1 MNKTSDIQNVIYN
14 SNQLWRFPAGCFKRL
29 VTIGEK
35 TVKNLSYFLV
45 FTSLLIAGGQKF
57 GKISLP
63 LGRVEFKSESADWT
77 RAKPNQPVFEG
88 TVIRTQAKSRC
99 EIILAGGGKIRLGE
113 NSELELN
120 DADVKP
126 MVKNFNAN
134 LKKGNIWVS
143 AKAAFGEKKNIAVR
157 TPTAVAAIRGTKFRA
172 KAGADES
179 SVLVYDGK
187 VDVNQAKNYIEER
200 KEKRKGL
207 GQGGPGGKP
216 KFTLGPVTEVKAP
229 TQVSGPYEVTLEE
242 WVTLADGMQIN
253 IRADGKF
260 HMFEFDQSKD
270 EEDEFV
276 KWNQELEAAE
286 K

>member
-14 SNQLWRFPAGCFKRL
+14 SNQLWRFPVGCFKRL

-63 LGRVEFKSESADWT
+63 LGRVDFKSESADWT

-99 EIILAGGGKIRLGE
+99 EIILVGGGKIRLGE

-157 TPTAVAAIRGTKFRA
+157 TPTAVAAIRGTKYRA
-172 KAGADES
+172 KAGTNES

-253 IRADGKF
+253 IRSDGKF